1 MIIAISG
8 FKGGVAKTTT
18 ALHLAAY
25 FARSGET
32 MLVDADPNRSAQR
45 FTELSS
51 ELPFT
56 IMPSK
61 AAMKY
66 LQQGRFK
73 HVVFDT
79 PGNPDEDDLLEIA
92 RGVDLMILPTIPDRM
107 SFDPL
112 LQLEPKL
119 KGANYRV
126 LVTIAPT
133 HPEQDGELVRD
144 ALQSA
149 GLPTFQTVIHRRAA
163 FKHASNAGRLVENS
177 EYEALGDEVIAHG
190 EN

>member
-1 MIIAISG
+1 MMIVAISG

-18 ALHLAAY
+18 ALHLAGY
-25 FARSGET
+25 FSTQGET
-32 MLVDADPNRSAQR
+32 MLVDADPNRSALR
-45 FTELSS
+45 FTDLSN

-61 AAMKY
+61 AAMKH

-73 HVVFDT
+73 HVIFDT

-119 KGANYRV
+119 RGANYRV
-126 LVTIAPT
+126 LVTIAPSY
-133 HPEQDGELVRD
+133 PERDGELVRE
-144 ALQSA
+144 ALQEA

-163 FKHASNAGRLVENS
+163 FKHASNEGRLVQNS
-177 EYEALGDEVIAHG
+177 EYESLGDEVMAFA
-190 EN
+190 